1 VDVRPTDEQPLDRV
15 GVGLPGVRVR
25 LALFVGRLAQE
36 LDLRPLGNLLEEL
49 AAPLLAV
56 AEGSARRV
64 LLASVALECR
74 RRLDVVAGQRPEHR
88 LAVFDDQ
95 QSVRRLARGDVERVG
110 VELVGALVRRRCDRR
125 RQVVEDVVDGLGID
139 DSGVDDEPVLGGRLV
154 LVEDPSRPFQ
164 RLGGALARPVGVDV
178 LGLGYPLRARA
189 RRRRLFGRDRER
201 DEVGP
206 VCGRVRYVGCSVAN
220 VVGGRHRMES
230 RVVGFGVDRRGRIS
244 PGGAHCGAACVVTRM
259 NSAVER

>member
-178 LGLGYPLRARA
+178 LGLGVSLLYAL
-189 RRRRLFGRDRER
+189 ER
-201 DEVGP
+201 GVADCSGGTASVTRWAPSAVAFDTSVVRSRTSSVEDIGWRVGSSA
-206 VCGRVRYVGCSVAN
+206 SVSTA
-220 VVGGRHRMES
+220 
-230 RVVGFGVDRRGRIS
+230 
-244 PGGAHCGAACVVTRM
+244 GAASRPAAHTVGLPVW
-259 NSAVER
+259 SHG